1 MSALWSLWWI
11 WAAAALILGMVEII
25 LPGFVFLGFAIGAAI
40 VAALLLIG
48 VTPGLTMLLVIFA
61 VLSLLAWIA
70 LRRIFRLP
78 HGQVRVVREDVNK

>member
-40 VAALLLIG
+40 VAVLLLIG
-48 VTPGLTMLLVIFA
+48 IAPGLTMLLVIFA
-61 VLSLLAWIA
+61 ALSLLAWIV

-78 HGQVRVVREDVNK
+78 HGQVRIVREDVNK